1 MLSFFI
7 TGPSLILCILIYKPP
22 TSVLIE
28 FLSIV
33 MPKYDRVLILGD
45 FNIDV
50 FCLYRLL
57 TSLNL
62 LKGPHLRLGVRLVSL
77 SSVLIWWTMKL
88 FLKFLHLSIPFS
100 VHLFSNVQ
108 VI

>member
-57 TSLNL
+57 TLLNL